1 MLYLI
6 GGAPRAGKS
15 LLAQRMLVEN
25 QVPFFPL
32 DALIGTLTFAAP
44 EFDINHDLSF
54 KIKSEKVWR
63 FTEHLFN
70 HFLYEEENYL
80 VEGDCILPEQV
91 VEFKK
96 THDKEIRCCFIGYT
110 KLSAEEKLNFVRT
123 YNRGDTDWTNEQTD
137 EALLE
142 MIEKM
147 IEYSMFL
154 QEECAKHGIMFFDVS
169 DDFSTVQ
176 DEAFEYLSEK

>member
-15 LLAQRMLVEN
+15 LLAQRMLEEN
-25 QVPFFPL
+25 KVPFFRL
-32 DALIGTLTFAAP
+32 DTIIETLIFAVP
-44 EFDINHDLSF
+44 ELGITHSLSL
-54 KIKSEKVWR
+54 KTKSEKAWG
-63 FTEHLFN
+63 FTEHVLN
-70 HFLYEEENYL
+70 HLLYTEEKYL
-80 VEGDCILPEQV
+80 VEGDCILPEHV

-137 EALLE
+137 EALLK

-147 IEYSMFL
+147 IEYSIFL
-154 QEECAKHGIMFFDVS
+154 QEECAKHGVMFFDVS
-169 DDFSTVQ
+169 DDFPAVQ